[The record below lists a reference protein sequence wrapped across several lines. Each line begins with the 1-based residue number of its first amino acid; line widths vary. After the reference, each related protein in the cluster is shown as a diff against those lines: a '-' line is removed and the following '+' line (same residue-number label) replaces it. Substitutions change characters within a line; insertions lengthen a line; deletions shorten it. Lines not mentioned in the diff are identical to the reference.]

1 MIKKIINKIN
11 YILKINFRKIFYYLR
26 FIKNKK
32 KGHWNVK
39 NFDNYQAYINFQ
51 KEKTLD
57 KKKRLKWLNDEWDEK
72 VDYFNSIFKKLFNEI
87 HLDVKSKC
95 LCIGARTGQEV
106 HALQKLGFSAIGIDI
121 VECEPLVEIGD
132 MHNLKY
138 SDNSFD
144 FVFSNIL
151 DHSLYPNKSI
161 TEIERVLKNNGH
173 AFLQITVGEATD
185 KYGVTEIKSEK
196 DIIKLFKKS
205 EIIFNRS
212 IKHYS
217 IAQNWEI
224 LSKKKY

>member
-1 MIKKIINKIN
+1 MIQKIINKIN
-11 YILKINFRKIFYYLR
+11 YILKTNYRRIFYYLR
-26 FIKNKK
+26 LIKNNK
-32 KGHWNVK
+32 KGHWSVK
-39 NFDNYQAYINFQ
+39 DFDSYKEYINFQ

-57 KKKRLKWLNDEWDEK
+57 QNKRLKWLNDEWDEK
-72 VDYFNSIFKKLFNEI
+72 VNYFDNIFKKLFNEI
-87 HLDVKSKC
+87 NLDIKSKC

-106 HALQKLGFSAIGIDI
+106 HALQNLGFSAVGIDI
-121 VECEPLVEIGD
+121 VECKPLVEIGD

-151 DHSLYPNKSI
+151 DHSLYPDKSI
-161 TEIERVLKNNGH
+161 NEIERVLKKNGC
-173 AFLQITVGEATD
+173 AFLQITIGEATD

-224 LSKKKY
+224 LSKKY